1 MFPPTPVP
9 DLAPVVTALSNNIP
23 NGALDRSAPE
33 HPAPAQEA
41 QRSLFEVFSSVPD
54 PRSRHGRRHPL
65 NSLLAMLVVA
75 LCSGANHVKSAVIF
89 GRERKYLRKR
99 LGFTHRIAPS
109 QSTYTRLFQRLDL
122 TAFQQALTC
131 WLREL
136 AACWAE
142 RRTGPVAAAVDGKA
156 LRGSQHHLL
165 HTFVQDL
172 WLLLDLREVGEKQN
186 EISAFQQHLEQML
199 ENYPFISLFTFD
211 ALFAQHTIAKK
222 LTAAGRRGLF
232 QIKDNQRET
241 SFRLQRW
248 FYALPKAEPD
258 FETTDLNGDHIVT
271 RRLWVACAP
280 PDVRELWPEARQI
293 VAVRSTSAKRR
304 PQAAG
309 RGDEL
314 HLYLLTGPQGQR
326 RLSPKR
332 LAGLIRGHWGIEN
345 RLHHILDRTYEE
357 DRQRPRVKGAALILA
372 WLRRLSLG
380 LLYRRS
386 RCRRGACFIP
396 EKRHILCAHPFRA
409 AKLVMGGAR

>member
-9 DLAPVVTALSNNIP
+9 DLAPLVTTLSNKITN
-23 NGALDRSAPE
+23 ATLERSAPE
-33 HPAPAQEA
+33 PPTPAQEA
-41 QRSLFEVFSSVPD
+41 QRSLFEVFADIPD

-65 NSLLAMLVVA
+65 NALLALLVVA
-75 LCSGANHVKSAVIF
+75 LCAGANHVKNAVIF
-89 GRERKYLRKR
+89 GRERSALRKR

-109 QSTYTRLFQRLDL
+109 QSTYTRLFKRLNL
-122 TAFQQALTC
+122 AAFQQALAH
-131 WLREL
+131 WLRDL
-136 AACWAE
+136 AADWAQ

-186 EISAFQQHLEQML
+186 EISAFRQHLDHML
-199 ENYPFISLFTFD
+199 ERYPFISLFTFD
-211 ALFAQHTIAKK
+211 ALFAQHAIAKT
-222 LTAAGRRGLF
+222 LTDAGRRGLF

-241 SFRLQRW
+241 LFRLERW

-271 RRLWVACAP
+271 RQLWAACAP

-293 VAVRSTSAKRR
+293 VALRSTSAKRR
-304 PQAAG
+304 PQAAD
-309 RGDEL
+309 RGEEL
-314 HLYLLTGPQGQR
+314 HLYLVTGPQGQR

-332 LAGLIRGHWGIEN
+332 LAGLIRDHWGVEN

-357 DRQRPRVKGAALILA
+357 DRQRPRVEGAALILA

-386 RCRRGACFIP
+386 RRRRGACFIP

-409 AKLVMGGAR
+409 AKLVMGGA

>member
-9 DLAPVVTALSNNIP
+9 DLAPGVTALSNTIP
-23 NGALDRSAPE
+23 NAASERSAPE
-33 HPAPAQEA
+33 RPTPAQQA
-41 QRSLFEVFSSVPD
+41 QRSLIEVFSSLPD

-65 NSLLAMLVVA
+65 NALLALLVVA
-75 LCSGANHVKSAVIF
+75 LCAGANHVKNAVIF
-89 GRERKYLRKR
+89 GRERKSLRKR

-109 QSTYTRLFQRLDL
+109 QSTYTRLFQRLEL
-122 TAFQQALTC
+122 AAFQQALAR
-131 WLREL
+131 WLRDL
-136 AACWAE
+136 AAGWAE
-142 RRTGPVAAAVDGKA
+142 RQTGPVAAAVDGKA

-186 EISAFQQHLEQML
+186 EISAFRQQLAHML
-199 ENYPFISLFTFD
+199 ERYPFISLFTFD
-211 ALFAQHTIAKK
+211 ALFAQHAIAKT

-241 SFRLQRW
+241 LFRLERW

-271 RRLWVACAP
+271 RQLWVACAP

-304 PQAAG
+304 AQAAD
-309 RGDEL
+309 RGEEL
-314 HLYLLTGPQGQR
+314 HLYLVTGPQGQR

-332 LAGLIRGHWGIEN
+332 LAGLIRGHWGVEN

-357 DRQRPRVKGAALILA
+357 DCQRPRVEGAALILA

-386 RCRRGACFIP
+386 RGRRGACFIP